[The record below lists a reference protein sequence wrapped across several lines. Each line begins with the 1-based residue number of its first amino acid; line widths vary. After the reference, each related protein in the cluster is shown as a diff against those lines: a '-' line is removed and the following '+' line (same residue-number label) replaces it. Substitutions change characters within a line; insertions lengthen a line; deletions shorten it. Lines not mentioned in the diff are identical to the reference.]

1 MKEQTPQD
9 KYITVNGIKVHYW
22 DEGSG
27 DVPIILVHGINSNVT
42 FWQENVFAL
51 AKTHRVI
58 AVDLIG
64 FGDTDKPQINYNVA
78 MLAQFLYDFLQ
89 SLQLKRYYLI
99 GHSLGSAVS
108 LQFVILFPG
117 LVEKLVLISP
127 VGFTHKLP
135 WVLRLVAL
143 PFVDKLLL
151 HINEKLIAKAI
162 YLYVYDKSCI
172 TEEFLQNNYRIA
184 QLPGAQKVLVG
195 LLRQNIDIHGIKKN
209 MVKTLTANLP
219 KLTMPILVIWGKN
232 DKLLLV
238 ENARAA
244 LQLMPQAR
252 LELFDR
258 CGHVPQ
264 LEYSERFN
272 QLVKDFL

>member
-89 SLQLKRYYLI
+89 SLQLKRYYLV

-117 LVEKLVLISP
+117 LVGKLVLVSP
-127 VGFTHKLP
+127 VGLTHKLP
-135 WVLRLVAL
+135 WVLRLSAL

-151 HINEKLIAKAI
+151 HINKKLIAKAV
-162 YLYVYDKSCI
+162 YLYVHNKSCV

-184 QLPGAQKVLVG
+184 QLPGTQEVLVS
-195 LLRQNIDIHGIKKN
+195 LLRQNIDIHGIKKDV
-209 MVKTLTANLP
+209 VKTLMTNLS

-232 DKLLLV
+232 DKLLSV
-238 ENARAA
+238 ENARAV
-244 LQLMPQAR
+244 LQLIPQAK
-252 LELFDR
+252 LEIFDK

-264 LEYSERFN
+264 LEHPEKFN
-272 QLVKDFL
+272 QLVNDFL

>member
-89 SLQLKRYYLI
+89 SLQLKRYYLV
-99 GHSLGSAVS
+99 GHSLGGAVS

-117 LVEKLVLISP
+117 LVEKLVLVSP